1 MIAAESVDMK
11 IAYLINQYPKTS
23 HTFIRREIAALEII
37 GVTVYRVAIRGREEA
52 LVDDLDLR
60 ERELTHYILDGGI
73 LRIIVAVVV
82 LATRRP
88 GRFGLALLEALKLTF
103 KSDRPKVFHLVY
115 LAEACAL
122 GRYCGRHDIRHVHAH
137 FGTNPAEVALLA
149 HVLVDVTFSFTVHGP
164 DEFDSPEYLGLRE
177 KIAKASFVAAI
188 SFYTRSQLL
197 RWANRC
203 DWSKV
208 HVIRCG
214 LEKSYFSN
222 VGAAS
227 RSQNRFVSVARLSGQ
242 KGQLILLQAVKLLVE
257 DGWSIQL
264 VLAGDGELRPE
275 IENSIDQLGLRSHV
289 VVTGWLSNEA
299 VRTEIERS
307 RALILSSFAEGLPVV
322 LMEAMAMGR
331 PVLTTSVAGIT
342 ELVRDGK
349 EGWVYPP
356 SSAVAIASAMR
367 ECMLATPERIDQL
380 GEQAKRRCAE
390 LHLIDDSAA
399 KLSALFTA
407 SLAEIQA

>member
-1 MIAAESVDMK
+1 MK

-23 HTFIRREIAALEII
+23 HTFIRREIAALEIV
-37 GVTVYRVAIRGREEA
+37 GVKVHRIAIRGQKET

-60 ERELTHYILDGGI
+60 EREETHYILDGG
-73 LRIIVAVVV
+73 LMRMMVALVV
-82 LATRRP
+82 LAARSP
-88 GRFGLALLEALKLTF
+88 GRFGSACLKALKLMSKT
-103 KSDRPKVFHLVY
+103 DRPKVFHLVY

-122 GRYCGRHDIRHVHAH
+122 ARYCGQHDIRHVHAH

-149 HVLVDVTFSFTVHGP
+149 HILGNMSFSFTVHGP
-164 DEFDSPEYLGLRE
+164 DEFDCPEYLGIRE
-177 KIAKASFVAAI
+177 KIESASFVAAI

-197 RWANRC
+197 RWANQR

-214 LEKSYFSN
+214 LDKGYFAN

-227 RSQNRFVSVARLSGQ
+227 KSPDRFVSVARLSGQ

-257 DGWSIQL
+257 EGSAIQL
-264 VLAGDGELRPE
+264 VLAGDGELRSE
-275 IENSIDQLGLRSHV
+275 VEESIDRLGIRSHV

-299 VRTEIERS
+299 VRTEIEKS
-307 RALILSSFAEGLPVV
+307 RALVLSSFAEGLPVV

-342 ELVRDGK
+342 ELVRDGQ

-390 LHLIDDSAA
+390 QHLIDDSAA
-399 KLSALFTA
+399 KLSALFSA
-407 SLAEIQA
+407 SVAEIRA

>member
-1 MIAAESVDMK
+1 MK

-37 GVTVYRVAIRGREEA
+37 GVTVHRVAIRGRDDV
-52 LVDDLDLR
+52 LVDDQDLR

-73 LRIIVAVVV
+73 LGIVAAVFVF
-82 LATRRP
+82 ATRCPR
-88 GRFGLALLEALKLTF
+88 RFGSALLEALRLTS
-103 KSDRPKVFHLVY
+103 KTNRPKIFHLIY
-115 LAEACAL
+115 FAEACAL
-122 GRYCGRHDIRHVHAH
+122 ARYCGRHDIHHVHAH

-149 HVLVDVTFSFTVHGP
+149 HIVGNLTFSFTVHGP
-164 DEFDSPEYLGLRE
+164 DEFDCPQYLGIQE
-177 KIAKASFVAAI
+177 KIEKASFVAAI
-188 SFYTRSQLL
+188 SYYTRSQLL
-197 RWANRC
+197 RWANPR
-203 DWSKV
+203 DWDKV

-214 LEKSYFSN
+214 LEKNYFLE

-227 RSQNRFVSVARLSGQ
+227 KIQDRFVSVARLSGQ

-257 DGWSIQL
+257 DGLSIQL

-275 IENSIDQLGLRSHV
+275 IENSIDRLGLRSHV
-289 VVTGWLSNEA
+289 LITGWLSNQA
-299 VRTEIERS
+299 VRTEIEKS

-342 ELVRDGK
+342 ELVRDGQ

-356 SSAVAIASAMR
+356 SSAEAIASAIR
-367 ECMLATPERIDQL
+367 DCMEATPERIDQL
-380 GEQAKRRCAE
+380 GQQAKRRCAE
-390 LHLIDDSAA
+390 QHLIDDSAM
-399 KLSALFTA
+399 KLSALFTT
-407 SLAEIQA
+407 SLAGIES

>member
-1 MIAAESVDMK
+1 MK

-37 GVTVYRVAIRGREEA
+37 GVTVYRVAIRGREDA

-60 ERELTHYILDGGI
+60 ERELTDYILDGGI
-73 LRIIVAVVV
+73 FRIIVAVVV
-82 LATRRP
+82 MAVRYP
-88 GRFGLALLEALKLTF
+88 GRFGSALFEALKLMRKT
-103 KSDRPKVFHLVY
+103 DRPKVFHLVY

-122 GRYCGRHDIRHVHAH
+122 ALYCGQHDIRHVHAH

-149 HVLVDVTFSFTVHGP
+149 HILGDVTFSFTVHGP
-164 DEFDSPEYLGLRE
+164 DEFDCPQYLGIRE
-177 KIAKASFVAAI
+177 KIERASFVAAI
-188 SFYTRSQLL
+188 SYYTRSQLL
-197 RWANRC
+197 RWANPG

-214 LEKSYFSN
+214 LEKSYFLQ

-227 RSQNRFVSVARLSGQ
+227 KSPDRFVSVARLSGQ

-257 DGWSIQL
+257 EGSSIQL

-275 IENSIDQLGLRSHV
+275 IESSIDQLGLRSHV
-289 VVTGWLSNEA
+289 VVTGWLSNQA
-299 VRTEIERS
+299 VRTEIEKS

-342 ELVRDGK
+342 ELVRNGH

-356 SSAVAIASAMR
+356 SSAEAIASAMR
-367 ECMLATPERIDQL
+367 ECMLAPPERIDQL

-399 KLSALFTA
+399 KLSALFKA
-407 SLAEIQA
+407 SIAEIQA

>member
-1 MIAAESVDMK
+1 MK

-37 GVTVYRVAIRGREEA
+37 GVKVHRIAIRGQKEA
-52 LVDDLDLR
+52 LVDGLDLR
-60 ERELTHYILDGGI
+60 ERELTHYILDGGVF
-73 LRIIVAVVV
+73 RMIVAVVV
-82 LATRRP
+82 LATRCP
-88 GRFGLALLEALKLTF
+88 GRFGSALLKALKLMSKT
-103 KSDRPKVFHLVY
+103 DRPKVFHLVY
-115 LAEACAL
+115 FAEACAVA
-122 GRYCGRHDIRHVHAH
+122 RYCGQHDIRHVHAH

-149 HVLVDVTFSFTVHGP
+149 HIIGNIAFSFTVHGP
-164 DEFDSPEYLGLRE
+164 DEFDCPEYLGMRE
-177 KIAKASFVAAI
+177 KIENASFVAAI

-197 RWANRC
+197 RWANER
-203 DWSKV
+203 DWAKV

-214 LEKSYFSN
+214 LDKSYFSR

-227 RSQNRFVSVARLSGQ
+227 KSPDRFVSVARLSGQ

-257 DGWSIQL
+257 EGSTIQL
-264 VLAGDGELRPE
+264 VLAGDGELRSE
-275 IENSIDQLGLRSHV
+275 VEDSIDRLGLRSHV

-299 VRTEIERS
+299 VRMEIEKS
-307 RALILSSFAEGLPVV
+307 RALVLASFAEGLPVV

-342 ELVRDGK
+342 ELVRDGQ

-356 SSAVAIASAMR
+356 SSAVAIAAALR

-380 GEQAKRRCAE
+380 GEQARRRCAD

-399 KLSALFTA
+399 RLSALFSA
-407 SLAEIQA
+407 SVAEILA